1 MIRTIISR
9 TIIVSPCAWMWIPAL
24 ALAVAIAA
32 AMTAA
37 AVMTAGTA
45 SAQDRGSLD
54 AKPLPPLANPDDP
67 NTPAKA
73 LFGRRPTPA
82 PLSTRVIGFY
92 SKGCLAG
99 AKALPINGKT
109 WQVMRLSRN
118 RNWGHPNLVA
128 LLERLSA
135 KGAKLGWPGLMVG
148 DMSQPRGGPMLTGHA
163 SHQVGLD
170 ADIWLTPMPNREL
183 TRKEREELS
192 ATMVVR
198 ADRKDVDPSVWTP
211 AHGAIIKAAAQE
223 PQVERIFV
231 NPAIKKALCREAGHD
246 RHWLTKVRAY
256 WGHDYHFHI
265 RIKCPAG
272 SHDCKPQGTA
282 TGEGC
287 GKDLDHWFTE
297 AILHPKPSPIPPQP
311 RPPLKMADLP
321 AACRQVLL
329 AP

>member
-1 MIRTIISR
+1 MMTTMILSTHVRI
-9 TIIVSPCAWMWIPAL
+9 WIPAL
-24 ALAVAIAA
+24 ALGAA
-32 AMTAA
+32 LI
-37 AVMTAGTA
+37 TAGTA
-45 SAQDRGSLD
+45 SAQDRGTFD
-54 AKPLPPLANPDDP
+54 PKPLPPLANPDDP

-73 LFGRRPTPA
+73 LFGRRATPA
-82 PLSTRVIGFY
+82 PLATRVIGFY

-118 RNWGHPNLVA
+118 RNWGHPNLVDM
-128 LLERLSA
+128 LERLST

-198 ADRKDVDPSVWTP
+198 EDRKDVDPNVWTP

-223 PQVERIFV
+223 PLVERIFV
-231 NPAIKKALCREAGHD
+231 NAAIKKALCREAGGD
-246 RHWLTKVRAY
+246 RGWLHKVRPY
-256 WGHDYHFHI
+256 YGHDYHFHI

-272 SHDCKPQGTA
+272 NHDCKPQEPAPSGD
-282 TGEGC
+282 GC
-287 GKDLDHWFTE
+287 GKELDHWFTD

-311 RPPLKMADLP
+311 RPPIKVADLP